1 MPYPD
6 TGTGSGGS
14 LPFPYTQVVTNG
26 KLQLL
31 KAGVLVA
38 EQDEYGAWFATTV
51 MTGTN
56 SYELGKIIS
65 MCAAGEN
72 VAFVNIGYN
81 TAYSP
86 VWCATSLDGTISYDP
101 TARILGDT
109 LLSSEAVGAPHPT
122 ITGPYVG
129 QITLGSNICFFK
141 ADVMPAETYTG
152 KLSWLCELV
161 GTPNK
166 EVASFTTDVVLN
178 AGVPY
183 LLQFKVPLWLKT
195 GQTIKTQLFKQ
206 GGANLIVSYGSTDTA
221 QPYRKTYYK
230 LFTDFESFHS
240 GKPSS
245 VARSLETLTAAD
257 RIDASAIKN
266 LDAGGYVGTINFAGD
281 LTQFNNASKQNYWKA
296 AIAGTLGGAVFQVGD
311 QLVCKQTVIGTP
323 PNLTDSSYWTINP
336 NTNAIA
342 TPTLAGMIKT
352 VDGLA
357 VTADGSTSVKAGY
370 GLKFDGSKT
379 LAVDPPNIDVTTFL
393 KADLLVSGIY
403 KGGLDGSSTLSTLAN
418 AVKGNWWNV
427 SAAVTISGT
436 VFAVGDQLW
445 CSATVAGIPANLTS
459 FVRVPSTSA
468 QATTTAF
475 GTVKMGSLTPVANGT
490 ASVGSSL
497 AMARE
502 DHAHPVTP
510 DVTITVN
517 GLMLATDKVKLNGFS
532 PLSTTLPLVNAT
544 TAVAGT
550 SAVPARVDHVH
561 PVRYDKCGLDFTTST
576 LPLRTF
582 RDYVWCSAQAGASVV
597 GDNVPWVVGSQADA
611 DLLAVYWLQQ
621 LTTFFKNLEND
632 KQWDALIGG
641 IPTASSLANRLSSGT
656 FAVAP
661 SSATDMDN
669 NLVLS
674 PAAANY
680 GAEWFE
686 LVIASKAGA
695 NPEYYTMWFTV
706 GSSSVSTATSVS
718 PDIFQPFSMYFQT
731 TVNQT
736 ITAIGTVPMTG
747 ISGSPPRTTARTGTW
762 TPAASAFLLCAEP
775 ITIEC
780 KR

>member
-6 TGTGSGGS
+6 IGIGSGES
-14 LPFPYTQVVTNG
+14 LPAPFTQVVTNG

-38 EQDEYGAWFATTV
+38 EQDEFGAWFASTV

-72 VAFVNIGYN
+72 VAFVNTGSS

-86 VWCATSLDGTISYDP
+86 IWCATSLDGAISYEP
-101 TARILGDT
+101 TARILGAT
-109 LLSSEAVGAPHPT
+109 LLTSESVGTAHPT
-122 ITGPYVG
+122 ISGPYIG
-129 QITLGSNICFFK
+129 QITIASNICFFK

-161 GTPNK
+161 GSPNK
-166 EVASFTTDVVLN
+166 EIAAFTSDVVLN

-183 LLQFKVPLWLKT
+183 LLQFKTPLWLKV
-195 GQTIKTQLFKQ
+195 GQTIKTQLFKED
-206 GGANLIVSYGSTDTA
+206 GTKLLVSYGTIDTA
-221 QPYRKTYYK
+221 QPYRKTYFK
-230 LFTDFESFHS
+230 TFVDHASFHA
-240 GKPSS
+240 GNPAG
-245 VARSLETLTAAD
+245 VARSLESLAGAD
-257 RIDASAIKN
+257 KLDASAIKN

-281 LTQFNNASKQNYWKA
+281 LTQFDNASKQNYWKA

-311 QLVCKQTVIGTP
+311 QLVCKQTVVGTP
-323 PNLTDSSYWTINP
+323 PNLTDASYWTINP

-342 TPTLAGMIKT
+342 TATLAGMIKP

-357 VTADGSTSVKAGY
+357 VTTDGSTSVKVGY
-370 GLKFDGSKT
+370 GLKFDGSKN

-403 KGGLDGSSTLSTLAN
+403 KGGLNGSSTLSTLAN

-427 SAAVTISGT
+427 SSAVTISGT
-436 VFAVGDQLW
+436 AFAVGDQLW
-445 CSATVAGIPANLTS
+445 CSTTVTGVPADLTN

-468 QATTTAF
+468 QATTTTF
-475 GTVKMGSLTPVANGT
+475 GTVKMGSITPA
-490 ASVGSSL
+490 ADAIAAVGSSL

-502 DHAHPVTP
+502 DHVHPITP
-510 DVTITVN
+510 DVTTTVN
-517 GLMLATDKVKLNGFS
+517 GLMLAADKVKLNGFS
-532 PLSTTLPLVNAT
+532 ALSTTVPLVAAT

-582 RDYVWCSAQAGASVV
+582 RDYIWCSAQAGASVV

-611 DLLAVYWLQQ
+611 DLLAVYWIQQ
-621 LTTFFKNLEND
+621 ITTFFKNLEND
-632 KQWDALIGG
+632 NQYDQLIGG
-641 IPTASSLANRLSSGT
+641 IPAASN
-656 FAVAP
+656 
-661 SSATDMDN
+661 
-669 NLVLS
+669 
-674 PAAANY
+674 
-680 GAEWFE
+680 
-686 LVIASKAGA
+686 IAS
-695 NPEYYTMWFTV
+695 
-706 GSSSVSTATSVS
+706 
-718 PDIFQPFSMYFQT
+718 
-731 TVNQT
+731 
-736 ITAIGTVPMTG
+736 
-747 ISGSPPRTTARTGTW
+747 R
-762 TPAASAFLLCAEP
+762 LLSL
-775 ITIEC
+775 IHI
-780 KR
+780 